1 MKYLGSPIAIVP
13 KLGKNL
19 KLGKDQAEE
28 ISDELMEFSLED
40 QEESKVTCSLLYS
53 NSHDSYVSLHFHS
66 FILK

>member
-1 MKYLGSPIAIVP
+1 MKYLGSPITVVP

-28 ISDELMEFSLED
+28 ISDELMELSLED
-40 QEESKVTCSLLYS
+40 QEEAKVKCSLM
-53 NSHDSYVSLHFHS
+53 VSLHFHS